1 MSYLILTVETLVLI
15 GVWFNTMLNWN
26 TYRKTKKRVRDQSEP
41 YEYETE
47 YDLFFS
53 GEGNMRNHETKFDY

>member
-26 TYRKTKKRVRDQSEP
+26 TYRKNKKRVRDQEDS
-41 YEYETE
+41 YDTE
-47 YDLFFS
+47 YDLFFT
-53 GEGNMRNHETKFDY
+53 GEKNMRNNETKFDY

>member
-26 TYRKTKKRVRDQSEP
+26 TYRKNKKRVRDQEDSH
-41 YEYETE
+41 ETE
-47 YDLFFS
+47 YDLFFT
-53 GEGNMRNHETKFDY
+53 GEKNMRNNETKFDY